1 MQPLMEEVEEEV
13 EEEDEKEEKEE
24 QEEDEEGPAEK
35 LWNELKD
42 WWNLNGDGPEIAHAQ
57 HVRQA
62 LFKKVKLAVPADL
75 WIAGAAQP
83 GETQHVTT
91 VVSEEYALNLFR
103 ERFVKACKEEH
114 AEEEERDF
122 GEGGTKTTHRR
133 DASKVWLQ
141 GIVGMCFFYRDLGS
155 KVSGSRKF
163 FSAQRKRCGLKSI
176 GMPRAS

>member
-1 MQPLMEEVEEEV
+1 MEEVEEEV

-35 LWNELKD
+35 LWNEFKD

-62 LFKKVKLAVPADL
+62 LFKEVKLAVPADL

-103 ERFVKACKEEH
+103 ERFVKACKDEH

-122 GEGGTKTTHRR
+122 GEGGKN
-133 DASKVWLQ
+133 DASKRCIEGVAPRHCGNVFLLQ
-141 GIVGMCFFYRDLGS
+141 GMSPLVVRPWPLDAFR
-155 KVSGSRKF
+155 
-163 FSAQRKRCGLKSI
+163 
-176 GMPRAS
+176 